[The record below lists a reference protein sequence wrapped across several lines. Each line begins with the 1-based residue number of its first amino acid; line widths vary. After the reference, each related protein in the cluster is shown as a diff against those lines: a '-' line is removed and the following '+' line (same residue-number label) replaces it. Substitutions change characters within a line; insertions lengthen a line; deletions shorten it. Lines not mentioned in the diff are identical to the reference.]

1 MTAIHPQAQIGHIH
15 LTVADLDRAE
25 KFYTE
30 ILGFEV
36 TSRFSQHAVFLSAG
50 GYHHHIALNTWA
62 GPNAKPP
69 SSGSTGLYH
78 FAILLPSRLELAK
91 VVKRVIDCQ
100 VQIDGASD
108 HHVSQAVYLR
118 DPDGNGI
125 ELYVDR
131 DPSEWIYQDGE
142 LVMTVDPLDLSE
154 LLAELS

>member
-1 MTAIHPQAQIGHIH
+1 
-15 LTVADLDRAE
+15 
-25 KFYTE
+25 
-30 ILGFEV
+30 
-36 TSRFSQHAVFLSAG
+36 
-50 GYHHHIALNTWA
+50 LNTWA

-69 SSGSTGLYH
+69 PLGSTGLYH

-91 VVKRVIDCQ
+91 VIKRVIDCQ

-142 LVMTVDPLDLSE
+142 LVMTVDPLDLNE